1 MPLSEINMRPPMS
14 VSSQERPLEAILPN
28 YDKRR
33 MRAERKE
40 QISSNQ
46 KSRVGMGNK
55 TRNQITLYS
64 EKNPSKSGKIPLE
77 PLKKT
82 TTSKTRNDAMMIE
95 NNHMIENVSDYEYN
109 ENKKSLVTD
118 LDHKKKAVSNL
129 QTP

>member
-1 MPLSEINMRPPMS
+1 MLW
-14 VSSQERPLEAILPN
+14 
-28 YDKRR
+28 
-33 MRAERKE
+33 AERKE
-40 QISSNQ
+40 QISGNQ